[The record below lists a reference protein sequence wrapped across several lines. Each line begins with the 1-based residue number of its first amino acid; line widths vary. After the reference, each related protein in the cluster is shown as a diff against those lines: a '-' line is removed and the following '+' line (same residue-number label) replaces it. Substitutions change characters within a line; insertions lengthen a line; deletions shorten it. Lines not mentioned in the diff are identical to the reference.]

1 VTTWTVPA
9 TIARVVDA
17 DTLALVLDLGWH
29 ITLTTNAR
37 VAGIDAPEL
46 STVEGKAARDFVR
59 ELLPVGAAVTFLSRS
74 LDKYGR
80 PLGSVTFA
88 DGMDLATVLLQAGH
102 AVTYDGGPR

>member
-1 VTTWTVPA
+1 MTTWTVPA
-9 TIARVVDA
+9 TVARVVDA

-29 ITLTTNAR
+29 IALTTNAR

-46 STVEGKAARDFVR
+46 STAEGKAARDYVR
-59 ELLPVGAAVTFLSRS
+59 ELLPAGAPVTFVSRQ

-80 PLGSVTFA
+80 PLGSVALA
-88 DGMDLATVLLQAGH
+88 DGRDLATLLLQTGR